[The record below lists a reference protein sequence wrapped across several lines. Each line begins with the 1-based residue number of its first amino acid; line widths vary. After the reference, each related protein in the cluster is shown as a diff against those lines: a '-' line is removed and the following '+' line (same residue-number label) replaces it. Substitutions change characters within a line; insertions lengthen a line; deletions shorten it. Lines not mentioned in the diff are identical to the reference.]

1 MEGFKISVNFLT
13 STKILTIIVFTLWP
27 RGKRN
32 KWRMDEGVDFF
43 FGGGY
48 FFGGWIFFWGDSFLG
63 GRLFFRVTCERQKKI
78 CFGMLK
84 YFVNFLASTKIL
96 TSIIFTLYRRGKSHL
111 RVSKKKNIF
120 DNSEHSENFV
130 TSTKNSRVI
139 IFTLYVGGKSCWWT

>member
-43 FGGGY
+43 LRWF
-48 FFGGWIFFWGDSFLG
+48 FFGREVVLS
-63 GRLFFRVTCERQKKI
+63 
-78 CFGMLK
+78 
-84 YFVNFLASTKIL
+84 
-96 TSIIFTLYRRGKSHL
+96 SHL
-111 RVSKKKNIF
+111 WTPKKNMFWDVEILCEFFGIDKNFNISHFYPVQAWKKSLTCVKKKNIF